1 LLFSNLYIIRYLWHN
16 NKRKEEVNRIMEVLS
31 VQGVLDKRRREMNRE
46 DLVKLVSEKTGIT
59 KKAAEEAQKAVIEGF
74 SSALE
79 KGESISIVGFGSF
92 KVVDRAA
99 REGRNPSTGEKM
111 QIPASKAVKFTPSKA
126 LKERV
131 Q

>member
-1 LLFSNLYIIRYLWHN
+1 M
-16 NKRKEEVNRIMEVLS
+16 KK
-31 VQGVLDKRRREMNRE
+31 E

-59 KKAAEEAQKAVIEGF
+59 QKAAEQAQKVIIEGI
-74 SSALE
+74 SATLE
-79 KGESISIVGFGSF
+79 KGDSISLVGFGSF
-92 KVVDRAA
+92 KVVERAA

-111 QIPASKAVKFTPSKA
+111 QIPASKTVKFTLSKS

>member
-1 LLFSNLYIIRYLWHN
+1 M
-16 NKRKEEVNRIMEVLS
+16 NK
-31 VQGVLDKRRREMNRE
+31 E

-59 KKAAEEAQKAVIEGF
+59 SKAAEQAQKAVIEGI

-79 KGESISIVGFGSF
+79 KGGSISIVGFGSF
-92 KVVDRAA
+92 KVVERAA

-111 QIPASKAVKFTPSKA
+111 QIPASRAVKFTPGKS

>member
-1 LLFSNLYIIRYLWHN
+1 M
-16 NKRKEEVNRIMEVLS
+16 NK
-31 VQGVLDKRRREMNRE
+31 E
-46 DLVKLVSEKTGIT
+46 DLVKLVSEKTGIS
-59 KKAAEEAQKAVIEGF
+59 KKAAEQAQKAAIEGI

-79 KGESISIVGFGSF
+79 KGDSISLIGFGSF
-92 KVVDRAA
+92 KVVQRAA

-111 QIPASKAVKFTPSKA
+111 QIPASKAVKFTPSKL

>member
-1 LLFSNLYIIRYLWHN
+1 M
-16 NKRKEEVNRIMEVLS
+16 NK
-31 VQGVLDKRRREMNRE
+31 E

-59 KKAAEEAQKAVIEGF
+59 KKSAEQAQKVVIEGIC
-74 SSALE
+74 STLE
-79 KGESISIVGFGSF
+79 KGGSISLVGFGSF

-111 QIPASKAVKFTPSKA
+111 PIPASKAVKFTPSKS

>member
-1 LLFSNLYIIRYLWHN
+1 M
-16 NKRKEEVNRIMEVLS
+16 NK
-31 VQGVLDKRRREMNRE
+31 Q
-46 DLVKLVSEKTGIT
+46 DLVKLVSEKAGIS
-59 KKAAEEAQKAVIEGF
+59 KKAAGQAQKAVIEAF

-79 KGESISIVGFGSF
+79 KGDSISLVGFGSF
-92 KVVDRAA
+92 KVMERAA

-111 QIPASKAVKFTPSKA
+111 QIPASKVVKFTPSKV

>member
-1 LLFSNLYIIRYLWHN
+1 M
-16 NKRKEEVNRIMEVLS
+16 NK
-31 VQGVLDKRRREMNRE
+31 E

-59 KKAAEEAQKAVIEGF
+59 NKAAELAQKAVIEGI

-79 KGESISIVGFGSF
+79 KGDSISLVGFGSF

-99 REGRNPSTGEKM
+99 REGRNPSTGDKM
-111 QIPASKAVKFTPSKA
+111 QIPASKAVKFTPSKS

>member
-1 LLFSNLYIIRYLWHN
+1 MLKGSSWLKTKARLIVL
-16 NKRKEEVNRIMEVLS
+16 KRMVRWFL
-31 VQGVLDKRRREMNRE
+31 
-46 DLVKLVSEKTGIT
+46 GILT
-59 KKAAEEAQKAVIEGF
+59 EQAQKAVIEGF

-79 KGESISIVGFGSF
+79 KGDSISLVGFGSF
-92 KVVDRAA
+92 KVVARAA

-111 QIPASKAVKFTPSKA
+111 QIPASKAVKFTPSKS